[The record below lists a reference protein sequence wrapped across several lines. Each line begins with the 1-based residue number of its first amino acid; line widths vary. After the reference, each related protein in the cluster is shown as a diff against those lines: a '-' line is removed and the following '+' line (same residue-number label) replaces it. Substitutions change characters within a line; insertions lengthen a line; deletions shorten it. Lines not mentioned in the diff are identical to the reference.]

1 MGYFVLIL
9 VIKIRIDVIDVI
21 TVQFTMSRDHKQSF
35 NQLAL
40 KTVNLCSP
48 LTEGQTTL
56 CVGGLYS

>member
-40 KTVNLCSP
+40 KLWIWVAP

>member
-40 KTVNLCSP
+40 KLWI
-48 LTEGQTTL
+48 
-56 CVGGLYS
+56 CVAP